1 MGYDRLIRQGKKHE
15 PFPGSS
21 IASRYRALILTHR
34 SLEEKLAD
42 ETKRPLPHSATVQ
55 RIKKRKLAI
64 KEEIVALE
72 LLFGAMKTSIE
83 SALTAADGGAPSER
97 RAPKH
102 HNAASQVVPVVLD
115 NQSQAAVV

>member
-1 MGYDRLIRQGKKHE
+1 MRHQVVKKDRKLK

-21 IASRYRALILTHR
+21 IANRYRALILSHR

-42 ETKRPLPHSATVQ
+42 ETKRPMPDTGIVQ
-55 RIKKRKLAI
+55 KIKKRKLAL

-83 SALTAADGGAPSER
+83 SAMIAAESCAPAKAVRKS
-97 RAPKH
+97 
-102 HNAASQVVPVVLD
+102 AAGLVDKAKSSQP
-115 NQSQAAVV
+115 QSAAI